1 MDLHRTRQRLWTV
14 GVLSTSLALATSF
27 STSAD
32 AQERAQSRTVSA
44 ADKARAADLFKK
56 SADAY
61 RQGDFKRAIDLLDEA
76 YALDPQPVL
85 TYNRARAAEG
95 LGNADAAIAGYEKF
109 LADEPKAPDRG
120 AIEQRVATLKRQR
133 DERAALERDRD
144 ARRDDPAPVPIPA
157 PVPVSD
163 SPPPAPPPEP
173 TPPRSHTPLPYVV
186 AGVGAVGL
194 VTGAIVGSLALSKKD
209 DAVAEPVQQ
218 TSMDLKDSAD
228 GLATTST
235 VFFVLGGVLVAAGVA
250 WWIVDHAPPKNALRD
265 PRQGKTGALAPR
277 VTATGIGVSFP

>member
-1 MDLHRTRQRLWTV
+1 MDLRRTRQRLWRV
-14 GVLSTSLALATSF
+14 GVLSTALVLANTVSID
-27 STSAD
+27 AD
-32 AQERAQSRTVSA
+32 AQERAPSSRPAPTA

-95 LGNADAAIAGYEKF
+95 LGNVDAAIAGYEKF

-144 ARRDDPAPVPIPA
+144 ARREE
-157 PVPVSD
+157 PVPVPVPTPAPEPRTS
-163 SPPPAPPPEP
+163 APPPEP
-173 TPPRSHTPLPYVV
+173 EPPPPPHAHTPLPYVV

-194 VTGAIVGSLALSKKD
+194 VTGAIVGSLALSKRD

-218 TSMDLKDSAD
+218 KSMDLKDSAD

-250 WWIVDHAPPKNALRD
+250 WWIVDHAPSKSR
-265 PRQGKTGALAPR
+265 GALAPR
-277 VTATGIGVSFP
+277 VTASGVGVSFQ

>member
-1 MDLHRTRQRLWTV
+1 MDLQRTRQRLWRV
-14 GVLSTSLALATSF
+14 GVLSTVLVLANTLSLD
-27 STSAD
+27 AD
-32 AQERAQSRTVSA
+32 AQERAPSTRPAPSA

-95 LGNADAAIAGYEKF
+95 LGNVDAAIAGYEKF

-144 ARRDDPAPVPIPA
+144 ARRDE
-157 PVPVSD
+157 PVPVPAPTPAPEPHTS
-163 SPPPAPPPEP
+163 APPPEQP
-173 TPPRSHTPLPYVV
+173 PPPPRTHTPLPYVV

-194 VTGAIVGSLALSKKD
+194 VTGAIMGSLALSKKD

-218 TSMDLKDSAD
+218 KSMDLKDSAD

-235 VFFVLGGVLVAAGVA
+235 VFFIVGGVLVAAGVA
-250 WWIVDHAPPKNALRD
+250 WWIVDHAPSK
-265 PRQGKTGALAPR
+265 GTGALAPR
-277 VTATGIGVSFP
+277 LSATGLGVSFQ